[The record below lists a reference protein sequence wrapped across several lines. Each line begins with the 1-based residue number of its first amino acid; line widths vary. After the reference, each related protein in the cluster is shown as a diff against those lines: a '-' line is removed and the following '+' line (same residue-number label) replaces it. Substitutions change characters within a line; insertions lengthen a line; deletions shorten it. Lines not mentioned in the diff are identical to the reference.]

1 MAELKRTFVKGG
13 MNLDLDER
21 LVGQGLYREALNIRV
36 SSSSEGNQGALET
49 IRANVEIIALDRWGH
64 QGDLPNN
71 TFGPRLT
78 GFASAKIVGT
88 SVDKANDLAYHFVQ
102 DSVHVNNIF
111 PEDGG
116 PIVGGPDVGGPV
128 VDPTDPVFVPGT
140 PRSFTFSFTDGN
152 YDTSCLAEDG
162 QGVGG
167 NQNDIAAGNVLPDV
181 TIFAGRAAY
190 IRFNDYVFPTF
201 YSGESILS
209 NVITIYYEPSPE
221 NGGFDNQFLPDAPAN
236 PQNGDLLSGVGYG
249 PTYFMAHAE
258 SGEQKAQN
266 LKEIIEIASGGL
278 IQVEVEGSIITIYDA
293 IPDLNEL
300 VFNGQFDENPGP
312 LNNST
317 FYFSGLFQQI
327 TNIDQDGL
335 GVNELLGM
343 EDAPNGYCFNTLFRS
358 FEDGVPGYYVN
369 EDGEVVDPPVVEP
382 PVVDPQV
389 LPPDGISG
397 RNVVIRSDAIYEYEP
412 TQSMT
417 NSGGVT
423 DMGLMD
429 LIFNDVYE
437 IRSGVSEYGVD
448 NEGRSYI
455 QLDVDGFNMR
465 NLDVREDMRVYQY
478 DNIIGTEATVQPNAA
493 PINDDIDAIYVDYV
507 DRANYRIYLK
517 DDQNVFINAIIPP
530 FNNVV
535 FKSKRILDFDYGNR
549 YITGINVFDGLI
561 FFTDSKNEP
570 KKINILRSRVGTLSD
585 AQSIYPDWI
594 TDRRFFHTRLLKENS
609 DDNIGFQG
617 VPEWDFTG
625 HHPNGA
631 IAANAINT
639 GLGGVIES
647 HCTVLRPN
655 PEEHLKVLTDI
666 SGGAI
671 SSENS
676 IVGKTRGVMTHPFP
690 IHPNHPE
697 GKVLQFPIAFLNE
710 AGFMAPTEGPG
721 QLQNTGYVGGVYNVE
736 VDSFYNFEH
745 ILGGNWDAM
754 ANDQI
759 ADFRASLTLDVP
771 DTLGWNAWAGG
782 FGREYIG
789 GYDSYILYQE
799 EIGASAGFLGMSDNS
814 TRYGEYDK
822 FDIQTLMFP
831 VHSDFPTNIVDADNN
846 QAVPYPVFKK
856 YLNSGFLNLIELYP
870 FDLPDDPTGGHI
882 LYTGGPIAQVGG
894 YSWDG
899 AQYNNSVDD
908 PGDLDLFFQY
918 RGTGGI
924 RGANAA
930 SDNTE
935 VLQYFSPGGSYSGD
949 ANPEGDIFYQFNTMS
964 GPLTPNSHP
973 VDKAYH
979 LGGLFSQVNL
989 SGPLD
994 NIAAINE
1001 YWGIGNPAGME
1012 SYLHN
1017 GRIEQNENGAFRPTG
1032 PGRFVVQPHGF
1043 QVGDIIV
1050 LEGQGNVRNSK
1061 AVGQYTDVDYS
1072 QGGPNAYS
1080 TDHSI
1085 LDSGNPLVGGGGGQD
1100 LGVMYYEGTNLAR
1113 YATRR
1118 HDGFADRVRARIEK
1132 IEHINMRP
1140 NGGGAVVNGVFDEN
1154 GWKDNLGNYYNDLT
1168 QKFIFLNNK
1177 LVNGTFNDGTNPAG
1191 EVVVGV
1197 DGNNI
1202 NLPPSFFSTTHHFSQ
1217 YVVTIRIIENNAK
1230 KPLDPTLRCDLSR
1243 NFLKKT
1249 EAGTLQTI
1257 GQGDH
1262 TKNAALL
1269 PGDAQNRKS
1278 PYFTAPQGWGH
1289 EGLTPDGDYRYYGP
1303 PLPQVWSVGL
1313 ESEVDNSDRL
1323 SDERALREAML
1334 RFSYRYQYEDN
1345 EYSGLAPFTTV
1356 IWRTLNQKIDWPNF
1370 YISLINEIKSLRL
1383 IDWAPKN
1390 IPHDVKAVELLV
1402 KSEEATNIYAVKK
1415 YDFRDGEFNLPAN
1428 GSYTGLHPF
1437 NANTLGLTIDPNQM
1451 LRPFDSVP
1459 RNAKAQE
1466 VTANRVVYGNYL
1478 KDYNLVENAI
1488 TNEDLGQIIAS
1499 SDVKVNLEVGLYTYV
1514 NQIQA
1519 EILGPDGSPVSVGIS
1534 SDDGVI
1540 ELFEDIYSG
1549 VNPNFGI
1556 PQESIKSFR
1565 SYQVGIV
1572 YRDELG
1578 RETPVL
1584 TNRQAVIKVGPEDA
1598 NKTQRLT
1605 VSVKNPHPSWAKSY
1619 KFFVKDTSLDYHV
1632 LPLEQVLHFIE
1643 DSTVDETSIE
1653 EINASISEGANSVLI
1668 FSSDHRNKVQ
1678 EGDVLVQKRAH
1689 RRSGP
1694 PDPALSNM
1702 TNFYEPDNLT
1712 LEYIVQRIT
1721 NEPPPQLLVDTDGGD
1736 VSDEVAQFE
1745 GKFFVYVKTDRPL
1758 IVNNDIGPLPGPNTA
1773 KTQGVFETRPKP
1785 NYDTDLYYEAS
1796 QAYPIVLDD
1805 DTDEQFVKVGRMV
1818 EAYYYSTLVPG
1829 PGGSLSLNSNVQ
1841 AGDTFFPQ
1849 LYTSDVDGDGAVS
1862 ILDEVD
1868 LTPIVVTGVR
1878 TNVGRHSINDD
1889 IFTELTLDQAVTIT
1903 VPPAPDHVV
1912 LKIQEYRGG
1921 RLNVGEHVYVT
1932 VAQSVVNS
1940 NTILVKRHTH
1950 LSNFRLVNDLVL
1962 PIALPYYNCFCF
1974 GNGIEIST
1982 ANNSFNGARIQKGVK
1997 ASSIYDDYAEVKVG
2011 EGLIFS
2017 GIYNSYSNF
2026 NETNQFI
2033 EALGITKRFNP
2044 DHGTVQKLF
2053 SRANDLIVLCEDKI
2067 LKVLSNKDAIFKAD
2081 SNPELLATNRVLG
2094 QSIAFDGEYGISNNP
2109 ESFAHYGFRSYFT
2122 DAKRGVVIRLSKDGM
2137 TLISD
2142 EGMDSY
2148 FKEYLTEARE
2158 GEDYLFGSYD
2168 IDKGEYLISS
2178 QTFKALDIEDPIN
2191 EGLVIAWDESLDT
2204 WTSFHTY
2211 YASAQGYSLK
2221 NQYFSHLN
2229 ARTYHHDNEGAAY
2242 GYHVGY
2248 HQGNYT
2254 GQEPRVAL
2262 IYNESPGIV
2271 KDFTYINYEGSQA
2284 KIIPNSNDRVL
2295 STNLAHDG
2303 WWVSDART
2311 DLEVGMSINFK
2322 NKENKWH
2329 NNFMHKS
2336 NAVALN
2342 AEEANKKL
2350 NVSLGNPIS
2359 ITPHPDGSQRLVI
2372 TFDYGVIDLSSIQS
2386 LMELRITRFD
2396 PDSLDSDGGVKIFG
2410 LGESIGQNESLGLIQ
2425 SFNSRQIVTDLT
2437 LGVGN
2442 FANVTTNTDYVTGS
2456 PIFNPN
2462 SLLEIVITS
2471 TSSPVE
2477 HSSVKGYYARVVWR
2491 NNDFNN
2497 KSELFSAAL
2506 NAIESSK

>member
-1 MAELKRTFVKGG
+1 
-13 MNLDLDER
+13 
-21 LVGQGLYREALNIRV
+21 
-36 SSSSEGNQGALET
+36 
-49 IRANVEIIALDRWGH
+49 
-64 QGDLPNN
+64 
-71 TFGPRLT
+71 
-78 GFASAKIVGT
+78 
-88 SVDKANDLAYHFVQ
+88 
-102 DSVHVNNIF
+102 
-111 PEDGG
+111 
-116 PIVGGPDVGGPV
+116 
-128 VDPTDPVFVPGT
+128 
-140 PRSFTFSFTDGN
+140 
-152 YDTSCLAEDG
+152 
-162 QGVGG
+162 
-167 NQNDIAAGNVLPDV
+167 
-181 TIFAGRAAY
+181 
-190 IRFNDYVFPTF
+190 
-201 YSGESILS
+201 
-209 NVITIYYEPSPE
+209 
-221 NGGFDNQFLPDAPAN
+221 
-236 PQNGDLLSGVGYG
+236 
-249 PTYFMAHAE
+249 
-258 SGEQKAQN
+258 
-266 LKEIIEIASGGL
+266 
-278 IQVEVEGSIITIYDA
+278 
-293 IPDLNEL
+293 
-300 VFNGQFDENPGP
+300 
-312 LNNST
+312 
-317 FYFSGLFQQI
+317 
-327 TNIDQDGL
+327 
-335 GVNELLGM
+335 
-343 EDAPNGYCFNTLFRS
+343 
-358 FEDGVPGYYVN
+358 
-369 EDGEVVDPPVVEP
+369 
-382 PVVDPQV
+382 
-389 LPPDGISG
+389 
-397 RNVVIRSDAIYEYEP
+397 
-412 TQSMT
+412 
-417 NSGGVT
+417 
-423 DMGLMD
+423 
-429 LIFNDVYE
+429 
-437 IRSGVSEYGVD
+437 
-448 NEGRSYI
+448 
-455 QLDVDGFNMR
+455 
-465 NLDVREDMRVYQY
+465 
-478 DNIIGTEATVQPNAA
+478 
-493 PINDDIDAIYVDYV
+493 
-507 DRANYRIYLK
+507 
-517 DDQNVFINAIIPP
+517 
-530 FNNVV
+530 
-535 FKSKRILDFDYGNR
+535 
-549 YITGINVFDGLI
+549 
-561 FFTDSKNEP
+561 
-570 KKINILRSRVGTLSD
+570 
-585 AQSIYPDWI
+585 
-594 TDRRFFHTRLLKENS
+594 
-609 DDNIGFQG
+609 
-617 VPEWDFTG
+617 
-625 HHPNGA
+625 
-631 IAANAINT
+631 
-639 GLGGVIES
+639 
-647 HCTVLRPN
+647 
-655 PEEHLKVLTDI
+655 
-666 SGGAI
+666 
-671 SSENS
+671 
-676 IVGKTRGVMTHPFP
+676 
-690 IHPNHPE
+690 
-697 GKVLQFPIAFLNE
+697 
-710 AGFMAPTEGPG
+710 
-721 QLQNTGYVGGVYNVE
+721 
-736 VDSFYNFEH
+736 
-745 ILGGNWDAM
+745 
-754 ANDQI
+754 
-759 ADFRASLTLDVP
+759 
-771 DTLGWNAWAGG
+771 
-782 FGREYIG
+782 
-789 GYDSYILYQE
+789 
-799 EIGASAGFLGMSDNS
+799 
-814 TRYGEYDK
+814 
-822 FDIQTLMFP
+822 
-831 VHSDFPTNIVDADNN
+831 
-846 QAVPYPVFKK
+846 
-856 YLNSGFLNLIELYP
+856 
-870 FDLPDDPTGGHI
+870 
-882 LYTGGPIAQVGG
+882 
-894 YSWDG
+894 
-899 AQYNNSVDD
+899 
-908 PGDLDLFFQY
+908 
-918 RGTGGI
+918 
-924 RGANAA
+924 
-930 SDNTE
+930 
-935 VLQYFSPGGSYSGD
+935 
-949 ANPEGDIFYQFNTMS
+949 
-964 GPLTPNSHP
+964 
-973 VDKAYH
+973 
-979 LGGLFSQVNL
+979 
-989 SGPLD
+989 
-994 NIAAINE
+994 
-1001 YWGIGNPAGME
+1001 
-1012 SYLHN
+1012 
-1017 GRIEQNENGAFRPTG
+1017 
-1032 PGRFVVQPHGF
+1032 
-1043 QVGDIIV
+1043 
-1050 LEGQGNVRNSK
+1050 
-1061 AVGQYTDVDYS
+1061 
-1072 QGGPNAYS
+1072 
-1080 TDHSI
+1080 
-1085 LDSGNPLVGGGGGQD
+1085 
-1100 LGVMYYEGTNLAR
+1100 
-1113 YATRR
+1113 
-1118 HDGFADRVRARIEK
+1118 
-1132 IEHINMRP
+1132 
-1140 NGGGAVVNGVFDEN
+1140 
-1154 GWKDNLGNYYNDLT
+1154 
-1168 QKFIFLNNK
+1168 
-1177 LVNGTFNDGTNPAG
+1177 
-1191 EVVVGV
+1191 
-1197 DGNNI
+1197 
-1202 NLPPSFFSTTHHFSQ
+1202 
-1217 YVVTIRIIENNAK
+1217 
-1230 KPLDPTLRCDLSR
+1230 
-1243 NFLKKT
+1243 
-1249 EAGTLQTI
+1249 
-1257 GQGDH
+1257 
-1262 TKNAALL
+1262 
-1269 PGDAQNRKS
+1269 
-1278 PYFTAPQGWGH
+1278 
-1289 EGLTPDGDYRYYGP
+1289 
-1303 PLPQVWSVGL
+1303 
-1313 ESEVDNSDRL
+1313 
-1323 SDERALREAML
+1323 
-1334 RFSYRYQYEDN
+1334 
-1345 EYSGLAPFTTV
+1345 
-1356 IWRTLNQKIDWPNF
+1356 
-1370 YISLINEIKSLRL
+1370 
-1383 IDWAPKN
+1383 
-1390 IPHDVKAVELLV
+1390 
-1402 KSEEATNIYAVKK
+1402 
-1415 YDFRDGEFNLPAN
+1415 
-1428 GSYTGLHPF
+1428 
-1437 NANTLGLTIDPNQM
+1437 M

-1499 SDVKVNLEVGLYTYV
+1499 SDVKVDLEVGLYTYV

-1519 EILGPDGSPVSVGIS
+1519 EVLGPDGSPVSVGIS

-1565 SYQVGIV
+1565 SYQVGII

-1584 TNRQAVIKVGPEDA
+1584 TNRQAVIKVSPEDA

-1632 LPLEQVLHFIE
+1632 MPLEQVLHFVE
-1643 DSTVDETSIE
+1643 DNTVDETSIE

-1678 EGDVLVQKRAH
+1678 EGDVLIQKRAH

-1712 LEYIVQRIT
+1712 LEYTVQRIT
-1721 NEPPPQLLVDTDGGD
+1721 NEPPPQLLVDVVPGNNA
-1736 VSDEVAQFE
+1736 DEIAQFE
-1745 GKFFVYVKTDRPL
+1745 GKFFVYLKTDRPL

-1849 LYTSDVDGDGAVS
+1849 LYTSDTDGDGAVS

-1921 RLNVGEHVYVT
+1921 RLNVGEHIYVT

-1997 ASSIYDDYAEVKVG
+1997 ASSVYDDYAEVKVG

-2033 EALGITKRFNP
+2033 EALGIAKRFNP

-2142 EGMDSY
+2142 EGMSSY
-2148 FKEYLTEARE
+2148 FKNQLTEARE

-2221 NQYFSHLN
+2221 NQYFSHLG

-2248 HQGNYT
+2248 HQANNV

-2262 IYNESPGIV
+2262 IYNESPGII
-2271 KDFTYINYEGSQA
+2271 KDFTYVNYEGSQA
-2284 KIIPNSNDRVL
+2284 KIIPNPNDRVL

-2303 WWVSDART
+2303 WWISNAKT

-2359 ITPHPDGSQRLVI
+2359 IAPHPDGSQRLII

-2386 LMELRITRFD
+2386 LMQLRVTRFD
-2396 PDSLDSDGGVKIFG
+2396 PNSLDSDGGVKIFG
-2410 LGESIGQNESLGLIQ
+2410 PGQSIGQNESLGLIQ

-2437 LGVGN
+2437 LGAGN
-2442 FANVTTNTDYVTGS
+2442 FANVTNNTDYVTGS

-2477 HSSVKGYYARVVWR
+2477 HSSIKGYYARVVWR

>member
-64 QGDLPNN
+64 QGDVPNN

-116 PIVGGPDVGGPV
+116 PIVDGPDIGGPV
-128 VDPTDPVFVPGT
+128 VDEPVVEPADPIFVPAT

-152 YDTSCLAEDG
+152 YDANCLTEDG
-162 QGVGG
+162 QGVDG
-167 NQNDIAAGNVLPDV
+167 NQGDMLAGEVFEDV
-181 TIFAGRAAY
+181 SIFNRAAE
-190 IRFNDYVFPTF
+190 IRFNDYIFPTF
-201 YSGESILS
+201 INGENILS
-209 NVITIYYEPSPE
+209 PIVKIFYEPAPE
-221 NGGFDNQFLPDAPAN
+221 NGGYNENASQYHSDAPLN
-236 PQNGDLLSGVGYG
+236 PQNGDLLRGNGYG
-249 PTYFMAHAE
+249 PVYFMAHAE

-266 LKEIIEIASGGL
+266 FKEVIEIASGGQ
-278 IQVEVEGSIITIYDA
+278 IQVEVQGSVVTIYDA
-293 IPDLNEL
+293 IPDLNEIINYYGGAEWGGL
-300 VFNGQFDENPGP
+300 SSNQ
-312 LNNST
+312 T
-317 FYFSGLFQQI
+317 FKFTGLFQQI
-327 TNIDQDGL
+327 TDIGQDGL
-335 GVNELLGM
+335 GVQY
-343 EDAPNGYCFNTLFRS
+343 NGLNGIGPLAHCFNVLYRS
-358 FEDGVPGYYVN
+358 FEDSTPGYYVN
-369 EDGEVVDPPVVEP
+369 EDGEVVDPPVEPPVEP
-382 PVVDPQV
+382 PVVGPPV

-507 DRANYRIYLK
+507 DRVNYRIYLK
-517 DDQNVFINAIIPP
+517 DNQNVFINAIIPP

-710 AGFMAPTEGPG
+710 AGFMVPEGAG
-721 QLQNTGYVGGVYNVE
+721 GALQNTGYVGGVYNVE
-736 VDSFYNFEH
+736 VDTFYNFEY
-745 ILGGNWDAM
+745 ILGGDFAVLNQQQLA
-754 ANDQI
+754 DQ
-759 ADFRASLTLDVP
+759 RASLTLDVP
-771 DTLGWNAWAGG
+771 DTLGWNAWARG
-782 FGREYIG
+782 FGRVYSG
-789 GYDSYILYQE
+789 GYTPDILVDDQ
-799 EIGASAGFLGMSDNS
+799 IGASGTIFGGMNDNS

-831 VHSDFPTNIVDADNN
+831 VHSDFPTNTVGAFNGT
-846 QAVPYPVFKK
+846 AVPYPVFKK
-856 YLNSGFLNLIELYP
+856 YLNSGFLDLIELYP
-870 FDLPDDPTGGHI
+870 FGEVEDPTQGHI
-882 LYTGGPIAQVGG
+882 LTTGGPIAQVGG

-899 AQYNNSVDD
+899 AQYNTGVVQ
-908 PGDLDLFFQY
+908 GDLDLFSEY

-930 SDNTE
+930 ADNTE

-949 ANPEGDIFYQFNTMS
+949 ASSEGDIFYQFDTMS

-973 VDKAYH
+973 IDKAYH

-1001 YWGIGNPAGME
+1001 YWGVGNPAVME
-1012 SYLHN
+1012 NYLHN

-1080 TDHSI
+1080 TPNEI
-1085 LDSGNPLVGGGGGQD
+1085 LVSGNNLDVNNPNGQD
-1100 LGVMYYEGTNLAR
+1100 LGIMYDPGVGLTR
-1113 YATRR
+1113 HATRR
-1118 HDGFADRVRARIEK
+1118 HDGFADRVKARIEK
-1132 IEHINMRP
+1132 IEHINMRV
-1140 NGGGAVVNGVFDEN
+1140 GGGAVVNGVFDEN

-1168 QKFIFLNNK
+1168 EKFIFLNNE
-1177 LVNGTFNDGTNPAG
+1177 LVNGTFADGTSTAG
-1191 EVVVGV
+1191 EVVT
-1197 DGNNI
+1197 DINGNNI
-1202 NLPPSFFSTTHHFSQ
+1202 NLPPSFFSTEHHFSQ

-1249 EAGTLQTI
+1249 QAGTLQTI

-1269 PGDAQNRKS
+1269 PYDAQDRKS
-1278 PYFTAPQGWGH
+1278 PYFTEPQDWGY
-1289 EGLTPDGDYRYYGP
+1289 EGLNQNGEARYYGP

-1488 TNEDLGQIIAS
+1488 TNEDLGQIIA
-1499 SDVKVNLEVGLYTYV
+1499 
-1514 NQIQA
+1514 
-1519 EILGPDGSPVSVGIS
+1519 
-1534 SDDGVI
+1534 
-1540 ELFEDIYSG
+1540 
-1549 VNPNFGI
+1549 
-1556 PQESIKSFR
+1556 
-1565 SYQVGIV
+1565 
-1572 YRDELG
+1572 
-1578 RETPVL
+1578 
-1584 TNRQAVIKVGPEDA
+1584 
-1598 NKTQRLT
+1598 
-1605 VSVKNPHPSWAKSY
+1605 
-1619 KFFVKDTSLDYHV
+1619 
-1632 LPLEQVLHFIE
+1632 
-1643 DSTVDETSIE
+1643 
-1653 EINASISEGANSVLI
+1653 
-1668 FSSDHRNKVQ
+1668 
-1678 EGDVLVQKRAH
+1678 
-1689 RRSGP
+1689 
-1694 PDPALSNM
+1694 
-1702 TNFYEPDNLT
+1702 
-1712 LEYIVQRIT
+1712 
-1721 NEPPPQLLVDTDGGD
+1721 
-1736 VSDEVAQFE
+1736 
-1745 GKFFVYVKTDRPL
+1745 
-1758 IVNNDIGPLPGPNTA
+1758 
-1773 KTQGVFETRPKP
+1773 RPKP
-1785 NYDTDLYYEAS
+1785 VLVAKCAKPRFRRHPSPRQNHNPLHIPPPLLPIPSPRATKHAWPKPTVSYVSVWAISAAPPRLRRCCANWCHMRKSTA
-1796 QAYPIVLDD
+1796 QA
-1805 DTDEQFVKVGRMV
+1805 Q
-1818 EAYYYSTLVPG
+1818 
-1829 PGGSLSLNSNVQ
+1829 
-1841 AGDTFFPQ
+1841 
-1849 LYTSDVDGDGAVS
+1849 VDG
-1862 ILDEVD
+1862 I
-1868 LTPIVVTGVR
+1868 
-1878 TNVGRHSINDD
+1878 
-1889 IFTELTLDQAVTIT
+1889 
-1903 VPPAPDHVV
+1903 
-1912 LKIQEYRGG
+1912 
-1921 RLNVGEHVYVT
+1921 
-1932 VAQSVVNS
+1932 
-1940 NTILVKRHTH
+1940 
-1950 LSNFRLVNDLVL
+1950 
-1962 PIALPYYNCFCF
+1962 
-1974 GNGIEIST
+1974 
-1982 ANNSFNGARIQKGVK
+1982 
-1997 ASSIYDDYAEVKVG
+1997 
-2011 EGLIFS
+2011 
-2017 GIYNSYSNF
+2017 
-2026 NETNQFI
+2026 
-2033 EALGITKRFNP
+2033 
-2044 DHGTVQKLF
+2044 
-2053 SRANDLIVLCEDKI
+2053 
-2067 LKVLSNKDAIFKAD
+2067 
-2081 SNPELLATNRVLG
+2081 
-2094 QSIAFDGEYGISNNP
+2094 
-2109 ESFAHYGFRSYFT
+2109 
-2122 DAKRGVVIRLSKDGM
+2122 
-2137 TLISD
+2137 
-2142 EGMDSY
+2142 
-2148 FKEYLTEARE
+2148 
-2158 GEDYLFGSYD
+2158 
-2168 IDKGEYLISS
+2168 
-2178 QTFKALDIEDPIN
+2178 
-2191 EGLVIAWDESLDT
+2191 
-2204 WTSFHTY
+2204 
-2211 YASAQGYSLK
+2211 
-2221 NQYFSHLN
+2221 
-2229 ARTYHHDNEGAAY
+2229 
-2242 GYHVGY
+2242 
-2248 HQGNYT
+2248 
-2254 GQEPRVAL
+2254 
-2262 IYNESPGIV
+2262 
-2271 KDFTYINYEGSQA
+2271 
-2284 KIIPNSNDRVL
+2284 
-2295 STNLAHDG
+2295 
-2303 WWVSDART
+2303 
-2311 DLEVGMSINFK
+2311 
-2322 NKENKWH
+2322 
-2329 NNFMHKS
+2329 
-2336 NAVALN
+2336 
-2342 AEEANKKL
+2342 
-2350 NVSLGNPIS
+2350 
-2359 ITPHPDGSQRLVI
+2359 
-2372 TFDYGVIDLSSIQS
+2372 
-2386 LMELRITRFD
+2386 
-2396 PDSLDSDGGVKIFG
+2396 
-2410 LGESIGQNESLGLIQ
+2410 
-2425 SFNSRQIVTDLT
+2425 
-2437 LGVGN
+2437 
-2442 FANVTTNTDYVTGS
+2442 
-2456 PIFNPN
+2456 
-2462 SLLEIVITS
+2462 
-2471 TSSPVE
+2471 
-2477 HSSVKGYYARVVWR
+2477 
-2491 NNDFNN
+2491 
-2497 KSELFSAAL
+2497 
-2506 NAIESSK
+2506 